1 MLTSIGRG
9 QLRSLED
16 LLFLMEVETQ
26 GSRQPPNVEKIM
38 ECLLDS
44 TSLRI
49 GSVDLLFNKRI
60 IRKNIER
67 ASLQP
72 KQRKKLSKS
81 LERDWGNN
89 KEGFFLVEYLTHCQ
103 CSIDLKELIGFSVGP
118 FRAHFSHELCRL
130 RHVLGLADAIHLSLF
145 NLGINVSFP
154 KREVRRSRLGGSSL
168 VMSEELRD
176 VLESQLG
183 FTHPKL
189 KRMIPSKGG
198 FSPRKVV
205 NRLTTKDR
213 RFRLI
218 LHFLRVFPKGKM
230 EKEETKS

>member
-60 IRKNIER
+60 IRKNIEK

-72 KQRKKLSKS
+72 KQRKKLSIS
-81 LERDWGNN
+81 LERDCGNN
-89 KEGFFLVEYLTHCQ
+89 K
-103 CSIDLKELIGFSVGP
+103 
-118 FRAHFSHELCRL
+118 
-130 RHVLGLADAIHLSLF
+130 
-145 NLGINVSFP
+145 
-154 KREVRRSRLGGSSL
+154 
-168 VMSEELRD
+168 
-176 VLESQLG
+176 
-183 FTHPKL
+183 
-189 KRMIPSKGG
+189 
-198 FSPRKVV
+198 
-205 NRLTTKDR
+205 
-213 RFRLI
+213 
-218 LHFLRVFPKGKM
+218 
-230 EKEETKS
+230 